1 MLDYESLYQKGVS
14 SKGTFF
20 EILIEATYT
29 ALLRAGDVVVDAGA
43 NMGRHTMP
51 LSRCVGPTGVVLAV
65 EPIPALA
72 ERLSSEC
79 ENNVRVFQNALADQQ
94 KIEADFFFVQHG
106 HSISSLRSPIHHP
119 LMTEDVARS
128 IVTTKVKVT
137 TINAIC
143 ESQGL
148 SNVRFMKMDIEGAE
162 FHAIQGGDRL
172 LNQSK
177 PMIIFEFGFDES
189 ARNFDFS
196 RDDFFSFFKRH
207 DYNLFDLFGRRFDEM
222 VWGKASVPWYLIA
235 VCASSTDEEYIIN
248 IHPQIVSM
256 VDDATFIGPDSGH

>member
-1 MLDYESLYQKGVS
+1 MLDYESLYRKGVS
-14 SKGTFF
+14 SKGSFF

-29 ALLRAGDVVVDAGA
+29 ALLRVGDIVVDCGA
-43 NMGRHTMP
+43 NMGRHTLP
-51 LSRCVGPTGVVLAV
+51 LSRCVGPTGLVLAI

-72 ERLSSEC
+72 QKLSSEC
-79 ENNVRVFQNALADQQ
+79 ETNVRIFQNAVGDQQ
-94 KIEADFFFVQHG
+94 KDEADFFFVPQG
-106 HSISSLRSPIHHP
+106 HPISSLRSPANHP
-119 LMTEDVARS
+119 LMTEEVARS
-128 IVTTKVKVT
+128 IVMTKVKMT

-162 FHAIQGGDRL
+162 FHAMQGGDRL

-177 PMIIFEFGFDES
+177 PMIIFEFGFDET

-196 RDDFFSFFKRH
+196 RDDFFSFFRSH
-207 DYNLFDLFGRRFDEM
+207 GYNLFDLFGRRFDEM
-222 VWGKASVPWYLIA
+222 AWGQASVPWYLIA
-235 VCASSTDEEYIIN
+235 VGASSPDEEYIVN

-256 VDDATFIGPDSGH
+256 VDDATYI